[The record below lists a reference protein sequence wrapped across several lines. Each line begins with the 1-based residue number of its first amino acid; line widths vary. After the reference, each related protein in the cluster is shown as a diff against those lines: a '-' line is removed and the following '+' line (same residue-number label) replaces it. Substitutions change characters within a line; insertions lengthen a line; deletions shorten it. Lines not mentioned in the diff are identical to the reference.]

1 MEVFM
6 GFFDKLKNGLGKTK
20 QSINEKINNVFS
32 NFRKVDEELL
42 EELEEAL
49 IMSDIGIETSVKI
62 INELRLRIK
71 KENIQDEEAVRKAL
85 REEMVKLLDVG
96 STDLNLEGSKPAV
109 ILVVGVNGV
118 GKTTSIGKIANNLRK
133 SGRKVVIAAADTFR
147 AAAVEQVEI
156 WAERANCE
164 LVKRPEGTDPAS
176 VVFDSIQVAKEQNAD
191 VLICDTAGRL
201 HNKKNL
207 MDELGKINRVIN
219 KELPDSPKEVLLVLD
234 GTTGQNAII
243 QVKAFKETTDITG
256 IVLTKLDGTA
266 KGGVVVGIVAENKI
280 PVKYIGVG
288 EQIDDMESFN
298 SEDFINAII

>member
-1 MEVFM
+1 M

-20 QSINEKINNVFS
+20 QTINEKINDVFS

-49 IMSDIGIETSVKI
+49 IMSDIGIETSTKI
-62 INELRLRIK
+62 INELRNRVK
-71 KENIQDEEAVRKAL
+71 KENIQDEENVRRAL
-85 REEMVKLLDVG
+85 KEEMVKLLDIEKPE
-96 STDLNLEGSKPAV
+96 LKLETTPSV

-118 GKTTSIGKIANNLRK
+118 GKTTSIGKIANSLKK
-133 SGRKVVIAAADTFR
+133 SGKKVIIAAADTFR
-147 AAAVEQVEI
+147 AAAVEQIEI
-156 WAERANCE
+156 WADRANCQ
-164 LVKRPEGTDPAS
+164 LVKKPEGSDPAS
-176 VVFDSIQVAKEQNAD
+176 VVFDAIQVAKEQRAD

-207 MDELGKINRVIN
+207 MDELGKINKVIN
-219 KELPDSPKEVLLVLD
+219 KELPDASKEVLLVLD
-234 GTTGQNAII
+234 GTTGQNAIM

-266 KGGVVVGIVAENKI
+266 KGGVVVGIVAENNI

-288 EQIDDMESFN
+288 EQIDDMEVFN
-298 SEDFINAII
+298 SNDFIDAII